1 MRITPGA
8 LRLWFSRVFGHG
20 LRVAWYRDVVRWRIL
35 ETPPITETSDYRC
48 EIHVLTSRHDWL
60 NLIWALKSFYA
71 ASGRRYS
78 LCIHEDG
85 TLEPFA
91 LSSLQQHFPMAR
103 IVRRREADQRLAR
116 VLEAFPRSLRFRKTN
131 LL

>member
-1 MRITPGA
+1 MRLTPGA
-8 LRLWFSRVFGHG
+8 IRLKLNQTFKHG
-20 LRVAWYRDVVRWRIL
+20 VRVAWLRDVVRPRIL
-35 ETPPITETSDYRC
+35 NSPPVADTSDRRF
-48 EIHVLTSRHDWL
+48 ELHVLTSRHDWL
-60 NLIWALKSFYA
+60 NLIWSLKSFYA
-71 ASGRRYS
+71 ASGRRYA